1 MQKLR
6 IDRFAA
12 VAGLLVLSAAVIA
25 YACTTKSASLVG
37 RVSTV
42 AAPASSA
49 VVPAGGTAPA
59 GSACQA
65 NGESC
70 YYFEIMSA
78 TDADGKALADLTGK
92 TMKAKCAK
100 NVAMPA
106 GWTKETI
113 IVAKADLDWDKQ
125 MIQIASLDAASEEM
139 AVAAKANWEKFAVA
153 TAGTMAAGG
162 KAGCCAGAAAA
173 SAKGAS
179 CASKATGA
187 SASSGACAGKADAA
201 TASSGKGSCAGKAD
215 GATASSGKGSC
226 AGKADGATASGKGSC
241 HSKDASAKEAS
252 AAAARALVL
261 NVSGMTCGGCA
272 SKVEKALLAV
282 KGVSNAKV
290 DLEAHNAKVDVAK
303 EVKAEDLVK
312 AVEAVGFKAE
322 IAAAPAEAAPAKG

>member
-12 VAGLLVLSAAVIA
+12 VAGTLVLSAAVIA

-49 VVPAGGTAPA
+49 VVPASGTAPA

-106 GWTKETI
+106 GWTNETI
-113 IVAKADLDWDKQ
+113 MVAKADLDWDKQ
-125 MIQIASLDAASEEM
+125 MIQIATLDAASEEI

-153 TAGTMAAGG
+153 TAGTKAAGG
-162 KAGCCAGAAAA
+162 KAGCCAAGAAAA
-173 SAKGAS
+173 SAKSAS
-179 CASKATGA
+179 CASKATAATA
-187 SASSGACAGKADAA
+187 STGACAGKADAA
-201 TASSGKGSCAGKAD
+201 TASSGKGSCSGKTDA
-215 GATASSGKGSC
+215 ATASSGKGSC

-272 SKVEKALLAV
+272 SKVEKALMAV
-282 KGVSNAKV
+282 KGVSGAKV
-290 DLEAHNAKVDVAK
+290 DLEAHNAKVDIDK

-322 IAAAPAEAAPAKG
+322 IAAAPADAPAKG

>member
-37 RVSTV
+37 RVSTA
-42 AAPASSA
+42 AAPAA
-49 VVPAGGTAPA
+49 AAIVPAGGTAPA
-59 GSACQA
+59 SSSCQA
-65 NGESC
+65 SGETC
-70 YYFEIMSA
+70 YMFEIMSA
-78 TDADGKALADLTGK
+78 TDADGKAIADLTGK
-92 TMKAKCAK
+92 TMKAKYAK

-106 GWTKETI
+106 NWTNETI
-113 IVAKADLDWDKQ
+113 VLAKADLDWDNQ
-125 MIQIASLDAASEEM
+125 MIQVASMETAPEAV
-139 AVAAKANWEKFAVA
+139 AVAAKANWEKYAVA
-153 TAGTMAAGG
+153 TASTMPAGG
-162 KAGCCAGAAAA
+162 KPGCCAAGAKASAA

-179 CASKATGA
+179 CAAKADAATASAKGA
-187 SASSGACAGKADAA
+187 SCAGKTDAA

-215 GATASSGKGSC
+215 AATAGGKG
-226 AGKADGATASGKGSC
+226 TC
-241 HSKDASAKEAS
+241 HSKTEAS

-272 SKVEKALLAV
+272 SKVEKALMGV
-282 KGVSNAKV
+282 KGVASAKV

-312 AVEAVGFKAE
+312 AIEAVGFKAE
-322 IAAAPAEAAPAKG
+322 IASVPAAEAPAKG